1 MRAPLKRD
9 MGRPDTHSMDAA
21 AVLSPDL
28 VLVLP
33 PEERR
38 RAIAALPA
46 AGPPAYLASPR
57 IAGPPA
63 IVAAEPFAPTIVHRA
78 VLRYAIYKSVVAAA
92 WYVVFALVI
101 GLVVA
106 ALAVR

>member
-1 MRAPLKRD
+1 
-9 MGRPDTHSMDAA
+9 MDAA
-21 AVLSPDL
+21 SVLSPDL

-46 AGPPAYLASPR
+46 AGPPAGLASPR
-57 IAGPPA
+57 TVRPPA
-63 IVAAEPFAPTIVHRA
+63 IVAAERLAPMIVHRA
-78 VLRYAIYKSVVAAA
+78 VLRYAVYKSVVAAA
-92 WYVVFALVI
+92 WYVVFALAI

>member
-1 MRAPLKRD
+1 ME
-9 MGRPDTHSMDAA
+9 A

-38 RAIAALPA
+38 RAIAELAA
-46 AGPPAYLASPR
+46 AGPPSYFTTPR
-57 IAGPPA
+57 RAAPPVA
-63 IVAAEPFAPTIVHRA
+63 VATQRHRVIV
-78 VLRYAIYKSVVAAA
+78 RYAVYKSVVAAA
-92 WYVVFALVI
+92 WYVVFALAI
-101 GLVVA
+101 GIVVA